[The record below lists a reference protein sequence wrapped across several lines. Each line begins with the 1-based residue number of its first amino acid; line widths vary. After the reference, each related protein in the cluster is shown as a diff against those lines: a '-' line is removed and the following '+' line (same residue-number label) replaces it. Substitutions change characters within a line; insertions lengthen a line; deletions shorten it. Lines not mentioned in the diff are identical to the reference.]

1 MGKSS
6 GGVRGGSRLSALAKE
21 AVDYYVDGNGYDLNY
36 ALRNNEALS
45 REDALLQ
52 RGLDEATDRALG
64 KDYTLYRGV
73 SAASIFGEDVQYG
86 LLKSAIVN
94 GDREAYVVEALEK
107 AKKIAY
113 QPKRDKG
120 YMSSSTSL
128 EQAESFGGNQNV
140 IMRMTVKKG
149 TKGIDLA
156 KNRSIYKTNTYEKE
170 VILSRGLSYKIT
182 KIGSH
187 KGKIIVDAIIG

>member
-6 GGVRGGSRLSALAKE
+6 GGVRGERGFSALARE
-21 AVDYYVDGNGYDLNY
+21 AIDYYVDGNGYGLNA
-36 ALRNNEALS
+36 ALRNNEALYG
-45 REDALLQ
+45 EDALLQ
-52 RGLDEATDRALG
+52 KGLDEATSRVLG
-64 KDYTLYRGV
+64 RDYTLYRGV
-73 SAASIFGEDVQYG
+73 SAASIFGADVQYG
-86 LLKSAIVN
+86 LLKAAIVDGN
-94 GDREAYVVEALEK
+94 REGYVVEALEK

-120 YMSSSTSL
+120 YMSSSISL
-128 EQAESFGGNQNV
+128 EQAESFGGSQNV

-149 TKGIDLA
+149 TKGIDLT

-170 VILSRGLSYKIT
+170 VILSRGLAYKIT
-182 KIGSH
+182 KIGAY

>member
-6 GGVRGGSRLSALAKE
+6 GGVRGENRLSALARE
-21 AVDYYVDGNGYDLNY
+21 AVDYYVEGNGYGLNY
-36 ALRNNEALS
+36 ALRNNETLS
-45 REDALLQ
+45 GEDALLAK
-52 RGLDEATDRALG
+52 GLDEATSRALG

-73 SAASIFGEDVQYG
+73 SAASIFGGNVQYG

-94 GDREAYVVEALEK
+94 GDREAYVVEALER

-113 QPKRDKG
+113 LPKRDKG
-120 YMSSSTSL
+120 FMSTSTSL
-128 EQAESFGGNQNV
+128 ESAESFGGSQNV
-140 IMRMTVKKG
+140 IMRMTVKRG
-149 TKGIDLA
+149 TKGIDLT

-182 KIGSH
+182 KIGSY